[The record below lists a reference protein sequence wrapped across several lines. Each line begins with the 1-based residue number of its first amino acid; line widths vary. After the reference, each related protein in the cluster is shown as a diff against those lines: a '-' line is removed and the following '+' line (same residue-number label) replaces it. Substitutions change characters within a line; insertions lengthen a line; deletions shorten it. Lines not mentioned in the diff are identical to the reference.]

1 MKHKDEMATTSIP
14 KLLAKFSLPA
24 IIALLVNAL
33 YNIVDSIFVGR
44 GVGELALGGVSVSFP
59 IVTTVIAFVML
70 VGMGGT
76 ALISIYLGEK
86 KEQEA
91 EKIMG
96 NAFIMLIIVSVSL
109 SIIGLLFLEKIILF
123 FGATENV
130 LPYAKS
136 YMRII
141 FLGAPFLAIST
152 GVNAFIRAEGS
163 PKVAMTTML
172 IGAITNIVLDALFI
186 YAFKWGIAGAAFA
199 TVLSYIVSSVWVV
212 SYFLSKRSKLT
223 LRFSNMKLEKENV
236 VKILKIGFPTFI
248 IQVTSS
254 IQQLI
259 LNRSLGKFG
268 GDDALAIIGVIMN
281 VVTFLVMPA
290 MGIGQGAQPILG
302 YNKGA
307 KQHKRVKETLIY
319 SLISA
324 TIIIFIGY
332 LVAKIFPY
340 QIFSLF
346 AKDKNLIEGG
356 VYAMNIFFKF
366 IPLVGIQMIASN
378 YFQAIGKS
386 NQATILGLSR
396 QVFLFIPIILVFPYI
411 WGLDGAWWSAPVS
424 DLAAFILTGIW
435 LYIEVRKYDEIEEEH
450 DDSYETI
457 SATSDVGLK

>member
-1 MKHKDEMATTSIP
+1 MKKNNEMGTKSVP
-14 KLLAKFSLPA
+14 SLLLKFSLPA

-44 GVGELALGGVSVSFP
+44 GVGDLALGGVSVSFP

-70 VGMGGT
+70 IGMGAT

-91 EKIMG
+91 EKILA
-96 NAFIMLIIVSVSL
+96 NAFILLIIVSLIL
-109 SIIGLLFLEKIILF
+109 SAIGLIFLEKIILF
-123 FGATENV
+123 FGATEDV
-130 LPYAKS
+130 LPYTKS

-141 FLGAPFLAIST
+141 FLGAPFLAISI
-152 GVNAFIRAEGS
+152 GVNAFIRAEGN
-163 PKVAMTTML
+163 PKTAMSTML
-172 IGAITNIVLDALFI
+172 IGAATNIVLDYIFI
-186 YAFKWGIAGAAFA
+186 FIFKWGIQGAALA
-199 TVLSYIVSSVWVV
+199 TVLSYVTSSIWVV
-212 SYFLSKRSKLT
+212 SYFFSKRSRLKLK
-223 LRFSNMKLEKENV
+223 FSNMTLDKQRV
-236 VKILKIGFPTFI
+236 IKIIKIGFPTFV

-259 LNRSLGKFG
+259 LNRSLGKYG
-268 GDDALAIIGVIMN
+268 GNDALAIIGVIMN
-281 VVTFLVMPA
+281 VTTFLVMPA
-290 MGIGQGAQPILG
+290 MGIGQGAQPIFG

-307 KQHKRVKETLIY
+307 KQDKRVKETLIY

-324 TIIIFIGY
+324 TVIIFIGF
-332 LVAKIFPY
+332 LVAKIWPY

-346 AKDKNLIEGG
+346 SKSEELIENG

-366 IPLVGIQMIASN
+366 IPLVGVQMIASN

-396 QVFLFIPIILVFPYI
+396 QVFLFIPIILILPYV

-424 DLAAFILTGIW
+424 DLAAFILTGVW
-435 LYIEVRKYDEIEEEH
+435 LFIEVRKESQTEEEQK
-450 DDSYETI
+450 DLY
-457 SATSDVGLK
+457 KN